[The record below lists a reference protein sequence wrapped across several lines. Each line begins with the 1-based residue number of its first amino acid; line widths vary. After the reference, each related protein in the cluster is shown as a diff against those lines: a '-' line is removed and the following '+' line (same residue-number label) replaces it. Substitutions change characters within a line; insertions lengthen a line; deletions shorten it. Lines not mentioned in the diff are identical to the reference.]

1 MGTQKRR
8 EREKEELKQLIMG
21 TAAELFRERGYEKTS
36 MRAIAEAIEY
46 SPGTIY
52 LYFKDK
58 DELLY
63 EVSVRAFNLFF
74 QYFSRVRGIEDPLER
89 LFKLGESYITF
100 AIEQPAYYDLM
111 FIMTDPIRNL
121 DSDTWEEGE
130 KNHQVLT
137 DILQDCQSAGHFTN
151 YDIDPLSFMIWS
163 QVHGISSLYVKE
175 RMQMYEEHDQQKMLF
190 EALEIFND
198 ALKKL

>member
-1 MGTQKRR
+1 MGIQERR

-89 LFKLGESYITF
+89 LFKLGEAYITF
-100 AIEQPAYYDLM
+100 AVEQQAYYDLM
-111 FIMTDPIRNL
+111 FIMSDPIRNL
-121 DSDTWEEGE
+121 DTEDWKEGE

-137 DILQDCQSAGHFTN
+137 DILRDCQEAGHFTD
-151 YDIDPLSFMIWS
+151 YEIDPLSMMIWS
-163 QVHGISSLYVKE
+163 QVHGISSLYVKD
-175 RMQMYEEHDQQKMLF
+175 RMQMYEGHDKEQFLF
-190 EALEIFND
+190 EALNIFND
-198 ALKKL
+198 ALKNL